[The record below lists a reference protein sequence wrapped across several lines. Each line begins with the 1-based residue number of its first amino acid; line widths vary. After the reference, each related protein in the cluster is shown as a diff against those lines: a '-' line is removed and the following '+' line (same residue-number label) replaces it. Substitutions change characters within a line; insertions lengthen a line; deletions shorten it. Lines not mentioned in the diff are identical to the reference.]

1 MREQTKCASRHGDHL
16 LFSLKICFST
26 SYNLQL
32 LGIIV
37 KQRITAILKCY
48 VGTSMSVLHHNWCSG
63 DNNTHYHTSHKCTE
77 VNGEALQLHTARAI
91 FFYCKSRRIRI
102 SMTSYACYVRTYK
115 KKQRFLLWNH
125 YHYSTKLYWKK
136 YHLFVAVGIVTR
148 AA

>member
-1 MREQTKCASRHGDHL
+1 MHKQTQRPFIV
-16 LFSLKICFST
+16 FSQICFST
-26 SYNLQL
+26 SYYLQL
-32 LGIIV
+32 LGVIV

-77 VNGEALQLHTARAI
+77 VNGEALQLHTAQAI

-102 SMTSYACYVRTYK
+102 STTSYACHVRTYK
-115 KKQRFLLWNH
+115 KKTEVFTMKSL
-125 YHYSTKLYWKK
+125 YHHSTKLYRKK